1 MTTHICFECHKH
13 RTALN
18 SHLCAAFEC
27 AEFVCATCWE
37 SHKTWHRLQGGS
49 DEDLF
54 LVAYLHGKDREVL
67 SLLGRQA
74 KDS

>member
-1 MTTHICFECHKH
+1 MTDHICFECHKY
-13 RTALN
+13 RTAVG

-27 AEFVCATCWE
+27 AEFVCTACWE

-49 DEDLF
+49 DVAIF
-54 LVAYLHGKDREVL
+54 LPAYLQAKDREVL
-67 SLLGRQA
+67 FLLGRRA